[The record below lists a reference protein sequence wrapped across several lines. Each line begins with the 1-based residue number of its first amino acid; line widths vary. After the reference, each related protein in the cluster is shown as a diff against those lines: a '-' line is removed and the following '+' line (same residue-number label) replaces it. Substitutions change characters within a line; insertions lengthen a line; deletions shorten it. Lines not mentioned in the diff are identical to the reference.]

1 MDRKNRACVALL
13 VGAAL
18 LCACTTLPRKSAV
31 NTPIAQSMV
40 GDFSSGPRI
49 RYSAFED
56 SAALRET
63 IEQAFLAET
72 PDSYVIGPS
81 GEHIYN
87 YLSISGGGSDGAF
100 GAGLINGWTE
110 SGERPHFKVVT
121 GVSTGAL
128 IAPFAFLGPDYDDEL
143 KESYTTVDA
152 SHIFEALGLLPMLF
166 SESVTSTKPLQDLIA
181 TGVDERVLD
190 AIAVEYKKGRRLY
203 VASTNLDAEQPII
216 WDMGAIASS
225 NRPDRLAL
233 FRKVMLASASI
244 PSLFPPVM
252 MDVTANGES
261 FQEMHVDGGVFFQ
274 SFSISSIADLPA
286 IIRAAHPEFTGK
298 VEQNLYVLRNGWVT
312 PTFQQ
317 VDRSLTGIA
326 QRAVLSMFKVSG
338 INDLWRLYFSA
349 RDDNATFRYIAIP
362 AEYVPSTTDQFDKA
376 EMNREY
382 DYGRAMAIGGIYWLT
397 VPPGYAAPSSN
408 MVVQ

>member
-1 MDRKNRACVALL
+1 MALAL
-13 VGAAL
+13 VSAVL
-18 LCACTTLPRKSAV
+18 LCACATLPRKPAV
-31 NTPIAQSMV
+31 NTRIEYSTV
-40 GDFSSGPRI
+40 TDFKVAATKI
-49 RYSAFED
+49 RYSPFED
-56 SAALRET
+56 SAGLRET
-63 IEQAFLAET
+63 IRQAFVTET

-128 IAPFAFLGPDYDDEL
+128 IAPYAFLGPDYDDEL

-152 SHIFEALGLLPMLF
+152 SHIFEIIGLLPMLF
-166 SESVTSTKPLQDLIA
+166 SDSATSTKPLQDLIA
-181 TGVDERVLD
+181 TGVDERLLD
-190 AIAVEYKKGRRLY
+190 AVAVEHKKGRRLY
-203 VASTNLDAEQPII
+203 IATTNLDVEQPII

-225 NRPDRLAL
+225 NRPDRLDL

-252 MDVTANGES
+252 IDVTAKGQEY
-261 FQEMHVDGGVFFQ
+261 QEMHVDGGVFFQ
-274 SFSISSIADLPA
+274 SFSISSIADLPD
-286 IIRAAHPEFTGK
+286 IIQAAHPEFTGK
-298 VEQNLYVLRNGWVT
+298 VEQNLYVLRNSWVT

-317 VDRSLTGIA
+317 VDRSLTAIA

-338 INDLWRLYFSA
+338 INDLWRLYFAA
-349 RDDNATFRYIAIP
+349 RDDNVTFRYIAIP
-362 AEYVPSTTDQFDKA
+362 REYVPSTTEQFNKE
-376 EMNREY
+376 EMNRLYE
-382 DYGRAMAIGGIYWLT
+382 YGRAMAIGGIYWLT
-397 VPPGYAAPSSN
+397 VPPGYTAPRSK
-408 MVVQ
+408 VVDQ

>member
-1 MDRKNRACVALL
+1 MNRATLILVASA
-13 VGAAL
+13 VL

-31 NTPIAQSMV
+31 STPIAQRTV
-40 GDFSSGPRI
+40 GDFDSGPTI
-49 RYSAFED
+49 RYSPFED
-56 SAALRET
+56 GAELRAT
-63 IEQAFLAET
+63 IEAAFLNETQENYTVGAE
-72 PDSYVIGPS
+72 GQR
-81 GEHIYN
+81 IYN

-166 SESVTSTKPLQDLIA
+166 SESATSTKPLQDLIA
-181 TGVDERVLD
+181 TGVDEKVMD
-190 AIAVEYKKGRRLY
+190 AIAMEYKKGRRLY

-225 NRPDRLAL
+225 GRPDRLAL

-252 MDVTANGES
+252 IDVTSNGEQY
-261 FQEMHVDGGVFFQ
+261 QEMHVDGGVFFQ
-274 SFSISSIADLPA
+274 SFSIGSAVDLPA
-286 IIRAAHPEFTGK
+286 TIRAAHPDFTGK

-312 PTFQQ
+312 PSFQQ
-317 VDRSLTGIA
+317 VNRSLTGIA

-338 INDLWRLYFSA
+338 INDLWRLYFAA
-349 RDDNATFRYIAIP
+349 RDDNVTFRYIAITK
-362 AEYVPSTTDQFDKA
+362 EYVPSTAQQFDKA

>member
-1 MDRKNRACVALL
+1 M
-13 VGAAL
+13 
-18 LCACTTLPRKSAV
+18 
-31 NTPIAQSMV
+31 
-40 GDFSSGPRI
+40 
-49 RYSAFED
+49 
-56 SAALRET
+56 RET
-63 IEQAFLAET
+63 IEQAFLTET

-152 SHIFEALGLLPMLF
+152 SRIFEALGLLPMLF
-166 SESVTSTKPLQDLIA
+166 SESAASTKPLQDLIA
-181 TGVDERVLD
+181 TGVDDKVLD

-252 MDVTANGES
+252 IDVTVNGES
-261 FQEMHVDGGVFFQ
+261 YQEMHVDGGVFFQ
-274 SFSISSIADLPA
+274 SFSISSIADLPTT
-286 IIRAAHPEFTGK
+286 IRAAHPEFTGK
-298 VEQNLYVLRNGWVT
+298 VEQNLYVLRNSWVT

-349 RDDNATFRYIAIP
+349 RDDNVTFRYIAIP
-362 AEYVPSTTDQFDKA
+362 KEYVPSTTQQFDKA

-397 VPPGYAAPSSN
+397 VPPGYAAPTSKL
-408 MVVQ
+408 VVQ

>member
-1 MDRKNRACVALL
+1 MSRVNLILVA
-13 VGAAL
+13 GAVL

-31 NTPIAQSMV
+31 STPIAQSVV

-56 SAALRET
+56 GAALRET
-63 IEQAFLAET
+63 IEQAFLTET

-152 SHIFEALGLLPMLF
+152 SRIFEALGLLPMLF
-166 SESVTSTKPLQDLIA
+166 SESAASTKPLQDLIA
-181 TGVDERVLD
+181 TGVDDKVLD

-203 VASTNLDAEQPII
+203 AASTNLDAEQPII

-233 FRKVMLASASI
+233 FRQVMLASASI

-252 MDVTANGES
+252 IDVTVNGES
-261 FQEMHVDGGVFFQ
+261 YQEMHVDGGVFFQ
-274 SFSISSIADLPA
+274 SFSISSIADLPTT
-286 IIRAAHPEFTGK
+286 IRAAHPEFTGK
-298 VEQNLYVLRNGWVT
+298 VEQNLYVLRNSWVT

-349 RDDNATFRYIAIP
+349 RDDNVTFRYIAIP
-362 AEYVPSTTDQFDKA
+362 KEYVPSTTQQFDKA

-397 VPPGYAAPSSN
+397 VPPGYAAPTSKL
-408 MVVQ
+408 VVQ

>member
-1 MDRKNRACVALL
+1 MNRVILVLAAGAVA
-13 VGAAL
+13 
-18 LCACTTLPRKSAV
+18 LCACTTLPRKEAV
-31 NTPIAQSMV
+31 NAPIAHSTV
-40 GDFSSGPRI
+40 GEFGGSPRI

-56 SAALRET
+56 AAALRES
-63 IEQAFLAET
+63 IRQAFLTET

-81 GEHIYN
+81 GEHVYN
-87 YLSISGGGSDGAF
+87 YFSISGGGSDGAF

-110 SGERPHFKVVT
+110 SGERPQFKVVT

-128 IAPFAFLGPDYDDEL
+128 IAPYAFLGPDYDDEL

-152 SHIFEALGLLPMLF
+152 SHIFEILGLLPMLF
-166 SESVTSTKPLQDLIA
+166 SESATSTKPLQDLIA
-181 TGVDERVLD
+181 TGVDEKLLD
-190 AIAVEYKKGRRLY
+190 AVAVEYKKGRRLY

-252 MDVTANGES
+252 IDVTANGES
-261 FQEMHVDGGVFFQ
+261 YQEMHVDGGVFFQ

-286 IIRAAHPEFTGK
+286 IIKAAHPDFTGQ
-298 VEQNLYVLRNGWVT
+298 VQQNLYVLRNGWVT
-312 PTFQQ
+312 PNFQQ
-317 VDRSLTGIA
+317 VDRTLTGIA

-338 INDLWRLYFSA
+338 INDLWRLYFAA
-349 RDDNATFRYIAIP
+349 RDDQVTFRYIAIP
-362 AEYVPSTTDQFDKA
+362 REYEPSTTQQFDKA

-382 DYGRAMAIGGIYWLT
+382 EYGRAMAIGGIDWKT
-397 VPPGYAAPSSN
+397 VPPGYAAPNSKI
-408 MVVQ
+408 VVQ